1 MMEVAYVYTKRR
13 SEFGKHVEF
22 SNGET
27 QILESI
33 PEFCTSLDKQK
44 HMEAIRH

>member
-1 MMEVAYVYTKRR
+1 MELAYEYTKRR

-33 PEFCTSLDKQK
+33 PPTDAFDDSRKIQVYNYQ
-44 HMEAIRH
+44 